1 MYVVAY
7 KNRVIAGAMPWNRG
21 IFEGSLEKQGI
32 KIQLGRVAP
41 DDLPMIIDDDA
52 KIMQA
57 EENRPKLNPLV
68 EYYYGPLW
76 DTTGA
81 VAVAN
86 YEVHDTPIEN
96 ARLNLKEL
104 AAGERY
110 KKEVAGTTIN
120 IQDTVV
126 TIDTN
131 RGARDI
137 FIQKYTLMS
146 EGETVSWKFP
156 EGWLTLSKQELGQ
169 IVAAGTAYVQ
179 SCFDW
184 ERGISDQIDAAQ
196 TKQELLAITIIEP
209 TE

>member
-21 IFEGSLEKQGI
+21 IFEGSLEKEGI
-32 KIQLGRVAP
+32 KIQLGRVPP
-41 DDLPMIIDDDA
+41 DDLPMIINDDA
-52 KIMQA
+52 KIMQV
-57 EENRPKLNPLV
+57 EENRPEINTMV

-76 DTTGA
+76 DTTGNI
-81 VAVAN
+81 AVAN
-86 YEVHDTPIEN
+86 YEVHDTPIEST
-96 ARLNLKEL
+96 RSNLKQL
-104 AAGERY
+104 AADERY
-110 KKEVAGTTIN
+110 KKEVLGTTIN
-120 IQDTVV
+120 IQDTTV

-137 FIQKYTLMS
+137 FIQKYMLMTN
-146 EGETVSWKFP
+146 EETVSWKFS

-169 IVAAGTAYVQ
+169 IVTAGTAYVQ

-184 ERGISDQIDAAQ
+184 ERTISDQIDAAQ